1 MARPRKHDGVV
12 YRRPDSNVWW
22 MRYRDRDGSRRLE
35 STNTTDWDEAQQQL
49 RERLG
54 ARDRNSL
61 ATVRKG
67 KQLTFNE
74 WADFFLMN
82 YSKPPIRAPKTH
94 EANEN
99 ALKSLRPVFG
109 SNKLLDIDANQI
121 EFHLR
126 GRLQQKRRV
135 RRTSGVVELGNLQAS
150 SVHQEFRVLR
160 RIFSVAVKKKM
171 VPSNPCTS
179 VEFPVAVKGL
189 FRPHYMTWSEQSE
202 IEQHAPTYLR
212 NVIRIITETG
222 LRVYKELICLNKE
235 QVDIANKVVFVVDS
249 KTPTGVSEVPL
260 TDLAAEAFQ
269 EQLKVAGPGP
279 WLFPSSRKSDQHQLS
294 FKKVWRTTLRRAG
307 VRYFRIYD
315 LRSTYAT
322 RLSAGGVADEWVTQM
337 LRQSDAK
344 VFKKYSQMK
353 LQIKREALKQLNRQA
368 GDSKGQKSFDT
379 EDDE

>member
-12 YRRPDSNVWW
+12 YKRPDSNVWW

-35 STNTTDWDEAQQQL
+35 STNTIDWDEAQQQL

-61 ATVRKG
+61 ATVRNG

-74 WADFFLMN
+74 WADFFLVN

-99 ALKSLRPVFG
+99 ALKTLRPVFG

-126 GRLQQKRRV
+126 ARLQQKRRV
-135 RRTSGVVELGNLQAS
+135 RRKSGIIELGNLQAS

-160 RIFSVAVKKKM
+160 RIFSVAVKKKL
-171 VPSNPCTS
+171 VQSNPCTS

-249 KTPTGVSEVPL
+249 KTPTGVSDIPL

-269 EQLKVAGPGP
+269 EQLNVAGPGP

-294 FKKVWRTTLRRAG
+294 FKKVWQTTLRRAG

-353 LQIKREALKQLNRQA
+353 LQMKREALKQLNRQA
-368 GDSKGQKSFDT
+368 GDSKRPISFDT
-379 EDDE
+379 EGDE

>member
-12 YRRPDSNVWW
+12 YRRRDSKIWW

-49 RERLG
+49 RGHLD
-54 ARDRNSL
+54 ARDKNSL

-67 KQLTFNE
+67 KQLTFDA
-74 WADFFLMN
+74 WADFFLAN

-99 ALKSLRPVFG
+99 ALKSLRPAFG
-109 SNKLLDIDANQI
+109 ESKLVDIDATQI

-126 GRLQQKRRV
+126 ARLQQRKRV
-135 RRTSGVVELGNLQAS
+135 RRRSGVVELGYLQAT

-160 RIFSVAVKKKM
+160 RIFSVAVKKKL

-189 FRPHYMTWSEQSE
+189 FRPHYMTWSEQST
-202 IEQHAPTYLR
+202 IEQHASTYLR

-222 LRVYKELICLNKE
+222 LRVYKELICLKKE
-235 QVDIANKVVFVVDS
+235 QVDIANKVVFVIDS

-260 TDLAAEAFQ
+260 TDIAAQAFQ
-269 EQLKVAGPGP
+269 DQLQTAGPGP
-279 WLFPSSRKSDQHQLS
+279 WLFPSSRKPDQHQLS
-294 FKKVWRTTLRRAG
+294 FKKVWQRTLQRAG

-353 LQIKREALKQLNRQA
+353 LQMKREALQQMNRRA
-368 GDSKGQKSFDT
+368 GDSERRKSFDT
-379 EDDE
+379 EQDE

>member
-1 MARPRKHDGVV
+1 
-12 YRRPDSNVWW
+12 
-22 MRYRDRDGSRRLE
+22 
-35 STNTTDWDEAQQQL
+35 
-49 RERLG
+49 
-54 ARDRNSL
+54 
-61 ATVRKG
+61 
-67 KQLTFNE
+67 
-74 WADFFLMN
+74 
-82 YSKPPIRAPKTH
+82 
-94 EANEN
+94 
-99 ALKSLRPVFG
+99 
-109 SNKLLDIDANQI
+109 
-121 EFHLR
+121 
-126 GRLQQKRRV
+126 
-135 RRTSGVVELGNLQAS
+135 
-150 SVHQEFRVLR
+150 LR
-160 RIFSVAVKKKM
+160 RIFSVAVKKKL

-179 VEFPVAVKGL
+179 VEFPIAVKGL

-260 TDLAAEAFQ
+260 TDLAAEAFE
-269 EQLKVAGPGP
+269 EQLRVAGPGA
-279 WLFPSSRKSDQHQLS
+279 WLFPSSRKPDQHQLS
-294 FKKVWRTTLRRAG
+294 FKKVWQTTLRRAG

-353 LQIKREALKQLNRQA
+353 LQMKREALKQLNRQA
-368 GDSKGQKSFDT
+368 GDSKGRKSFDT